1 MRITIKNTGNTSFH
15 LYFSITS
22 YKICIEMREVM
33 NISVFLFI
41 VIVVLVLLVGAVIG
55 FFLARAWFKRYL
67 EKNPPVNEN
76 MIKEMMR
83 QMGRTPSQKQVNQ
96 ILNSMN
102 QYK

>member
-1 MRITIKNTGNTSFH
+1 
-15 LYFSITS
+15 
-22 YKICIEMREVM
+22 
-33 NISVFLFI
+33 
-41 VIVVLVLLVGAVIG
+41 VIG

>member
-1 MRITIKNTGNTSFH
+1 
-15 LYFSITS
+15 
-22 YKICIEMREVM
+22 MRELM
-33 NISVFLFI
+33 EISVLLFI
-41 VIVVLVLLVGAVIG
+41 IVIILVLLVGGVIG

>member
-1 MRITIKNTGNTSFH
+1 
-15 LYFSITS
+15 
-22 YKICIEMREVM
+22 MREVM

-41 VIVVLVLLVGAVIG
+41 VVIVLVLLAGGVIG

>member
-1 MRITIKNTGNTSFH
+1 
-15 LYFSITS
+15 
-22 YKICIEMREVM
+22 MRELM
-33 NISVFLFI
+33 EISVVLFI
-41 VIVVLVLLVGAVIG
+41 VIIILVLLAGGVIG

>member
-1 MRITIKNTGNTSFH
+1 M
-15 LYFSITS
+15 
-22 YKICIEMREVM
+22 E
-33 NISVFLFI
+33 ISVVLFI
-41 VIVVLVLLVGAVIG
+41 VVIILVLVAGGVIG

-67 EKNPPVNEN
+67 EKNPPMNEN

>member
-1 MRITIKNTGNTSFH
+1 M
-15 LYFSITS
+15 
-22 YKICIEMREVM
+22 E
-33 NISVFLFI
+33 ISVVLFI
-41 VIVVLVLLVGAVIG
+41 VIIILVLLAGGVIG

>member
-1 MRITIKNTGNTSFH
+1 
-15 LYFSITS
+15 
-22 YKICIEMREVM
+22 MREVM
-33 NISVFLFI
+33 NISVVLFI
-41 VIVVLVLLVGAVIG
+41 VIIVLVLLAGGVIG

-83 QMGRTPSQKQVNQ
+83 QMGRTASQKQVNQ

>member
-1 MRITIKNTGNTSFH
+1 MD
-15 LYFSITS
+15 
-22 YKICIEMREVM
+22 
-33 NISVFLFI
+33 ISVVLFI
-41 VIVVLVLLVGAVIG
+41 IVIVLVLLVGGVIG

-102 QYK
+102 QHK

>member
-1 MRITIKNTGNTSFH
+1 MD
-15 LYFSITS
+15 
-22 YKICIEMREVM
+22 
-33 NISVFLFI
+33 ISVVLFI
-41 VIVVLVLLVGAVIG
+41 VIIILVLLAGGVIG

-96 ILNSMN
+96 ILNSIN

>member
-1 MRITIKNTGNTSFH
+1 
-15 LYFSITS
+15 
-22 YKICIEMREVM
+22 MRELM
-33 NISVFLFI
+33 EISVVLFI
-41 VIVVLVLLVGAVIG
+41 VIIILVLLAGGVIG

-67 EKNPPVNEN
+67 EKNPPMNEN

>member
-1 MRITIKNTGNTSFH
+1 M
-15 LYFSITS
+15 
-22 YKICIEMREVM
+22 E
-33 NISVFLFI
+33 ISVLLFI
-41 VIVVLVLLVGAVIG
+41 VVVILVLLVGGVIG

>member
-1 MRITIKNTGNTSFH
+1 
-15 LYFSITS
+15 
-22 YKICIEMREVM
+22 MRELM
-33 NISVFLFI
+33 EISVVLFI
-41 VIVVLVLLVGAVIG
+41 VMIILVLLVGGVIG

>member
-1 MRITIKNTGNTSFH
+1 
-15 LYFSITS
+15 
-22 YKICIEMREVM
+22 MRELM
-33 NISVFLFI
+33 EISVVLFI
-41 VIVVLVLLVGAVIG
+41 VVIILVLLVGGVIG